1 MENKYRWLTPES
13 QTFLERDYLLT
24 GQTLDQRV
32 DIICAEAERR
42 LGIKDFAKKFKENI
56 QKGWYSLSTP
66 VWTNYATNRGLPIS
80 CFGSY
85 VDDNMESIL
94 HNIAEVGMMNV
105 RNFITN
111 YFDEGDHLV
120 MIDDDIAD
128 ITFFEKYYS
137 SLSDF
142 FTNAFE
148 LCIENK
154 CRLWGIYP
162 VNNAYF
168 MTPRIVV
175 GLTYICGGLYGV
187 INNKNLLVSISDKED
202 FQRSIQYYME
212 DGKVIRYECI
222 GIDTKG
228 YTGIGGMNIP
238 NQRTNEIILA
248 SAVKLTEAYP
258 LLAKLNLTKASG
270 KPEIK
275 LKRIILKTI
284 EL

>member
-1 MENKYRWLTPES
+1 MLGRYNIPK
-13 QTFLERDYLLT
+13 
-24 GQTLDQRV
+24 
-32 DIICAEAERR
+32 DIIYIFVANPEEY
-42 LGIKDFAKKFKENI
+42 NI
-56 QKGWYSLSTP
+56 YT
-66 VWTNYATNRGLPIS
+66 
-80 CFGSY
+80 
-85 VDDNMESIL
+85 SIL
-94 HNIAEVGMMNV
+94 GDTYIIIIAEVGMMNV

-111 YFDEGDHLV
+111 YFEEGDHLV

-162 VNNAYF
+162 VNNEYF
-168 MTPRIVV
+168 MRPRIVV

-187 INNKNLLVSISDKED
+187 INNKTLLVSMNNKED
-202 FQRSIQYYME
+202 FQRSLQYYME

-228 YTGIGGMNIP
+228 YTGIGGMNLP
-238 NQRTNEIILA
+238 GERTNEIILA
-248 SAVKLTEAYP
+248 SATKLVELYP
-258 LLAKLNLTKASG
+258 LLSKLNLTKASG
-270 KPEIK
+270 KPEVK
-275 LKRIILKTI
+275 LRRLILKII

>member
-1 MENKYRWLTPES
+1 MNLSYRICIPSYKRAGILNMKTL
-13 QTFLERDYLLT
+13 QMLERYNISK
-24 GQTLDQRV
+24 
-32 DIICAEAERR
+32 DIIYIFVANPEEYNNYV
-42 LGIKDFAKKFKENI
+42 NI
-56 QKGWYSLSTP
+56 IGDTY
-66 VWTNYATNRGLPIS
+66 RI
-80 CFGSY
+80 
-85 VDDNMESIL
+85 I
-94 HNIAEVGMMNV
+94 IAEVGMMNV

-111 YFDEGDHLV
+111 YFDEGDHLI

-137 SLSDF
+137 TLSDF

-148 LCIENK
+148 LCLENNT
-154 CRLWGIYP
+154 RLWGIYP
-162 VNNAYF
+162 VNNEYF
-168 MTPRIVV
+168 MKPRVVV

-187 INNKNLLVSISDKED
+187 INNKNLLVSMNDKED

-222 GIDTKG
+222 GIDTRG

-248 SAVKLTEAYP
+248 SATKLTEMYP
-258 LLAKLNLTKASG
+258 LVAKLNLSKASG
-270 KPEIK
+270 KPEVK
-275 LKRIILKTI
+275 LRRIILKNI